1 MNRKNYTE
9 KMVEEVLEEIFK
21 SYPEYAGI
29 RPYKEEIIALALSK
43 CEPFY
48 TTSDVGHA
56 VVKTRMDSSG
66 FRSKVTAVVM
76 EAIDKVKDNP
86 REKD

>member
-1 MNRKNYTE
+1 MER
-9 KMVEEVLEEIFK
+9 MVEEILIEIFK
-21 SYPEYAGI
+21 GYPEYADI
-29 RPYKEEIIALALSK
+29 KSYKEEIIALALTK

-66 FRSKVTAVVM
+66 FRSKVTSIVL
-76 EAIDKVKDNP
+76 EAIGQVKENP
-86 REKD
+86 RK

>member
-9 KMVEEVLEEIFK
+9 KMVEEVLEEILK
-21 SYPEYAGI
+21 DYPEYKKI

-66 FRSKVTAVVM
+66 FRSKVTAIVM
-76 EAIDKVKDNP
+76 ESIEKVKENP
-86 REKD
+86 RD

>member
-1 MNRKNYTE
+1 MDRRNYME
-9 KMVEEVLEEIFK
+9 NLVENILSDIFE
-21 SYPEYAGI
+21 SYPDYENCK
-29 RPYKEEIIALALSK
+29 PYREEIIALALTK

-66 FRSKVTAVVM
+66 FRSKVTSIVL
-76 EAIDKVKDNP
+76 EAIEKVKENP
-86 REKD
+86 RA

>member
-9 KMVEEVLEEIFK
+9 KMVEEVLEEILK
-21 SYPEYAGI
+21 DYPEYKDI

-56 VVKTRMDSSG
+56 VVKTRMDSSS
-66 FRSKVTAVVM
+66 FRSKVTAIVM
-76 EAIDKVKDNP
+76 EAIEKVKENP
-86 REKD
+86 RD

>member
-9 KMVEEVLEEIFK
+9 KMVEEILEEIFK
-21 SYPEYAGI
+21 RYPEYADAK
-29 RPYKEEIIALALSK
+29 PYREEIIALALTK

-56 VVKTRMDSSG
+56 VVKTKMDSSS
-66 FRSKVTAVVM
+66 FRSKVTAIVL
-76 EAIDKVKDNP
+76 EAIGKVRENP
-86 REKD
+86 RE

>member
-1 MNRKNYTE
+1 MDRRNYME
-9 KMVEEVLEEIFK
+9 NMVEEILSDIFE
-21 SYPEYAGI
+21 SYPDYEKCK
-29 RPYKEEIIALALSK
+29 PYREEIIALALTK

-66 FRSKVTAVVM
+66 FRSKVTSIVL
-76 EAIDKVKDNP
+76 EAIEKVKENP
-86 REKD
+86 RA